1 MTQDRGR
8 KFQLDA
14 MDVDETAFITTA
26 AATMGQFQKEFVVP
40 EIDAYRLSK
49 IATAAI
55 NGAVEG
61 MVAYGQTIGE
71 ASSTLRKI
79 KEGIKAIRELGYNG
93 PLVIHANDTVIM
105 ELELELAGKLQ
116 AMTWA
121 RGGINTQ
128 VPAIDGVPLIAT
140 PANRMYTAITV
151 RDGKT
156 SGQETGGYVKG
167 STAKNVNFMIMP
179 RTVPLAITKQDVMR
193 IFDPLTNQKANAWAM
208 DYRRYH
214 DLWVLD
220 NKINSLY
227 VSIKEAKS

>member
-1 MTQDRGR
+1 
-8 KFQLDA
+8 
-14 MDVDETAFITTA
+14 
-26 AATMGQFQKEFVVP
+26 
-40 EIDAYRLSK
+40 
-49 IATAAI
+49 
-55 NGAVEG
+55 
-61 MVAYGQTIGE
+61 
-71 ASSTLRKI
+71 
-79 KEGIKAIRELGYNG
+79 
-93 PLVIHANDTVIM
+93 
-105 ELELELAGKLQ
+105 
-116 AMTWA
+116 
-121 RGGINTQ
+121 
-128 VPAIDGVPLIAT
+128 
-140 PANRMYTAITV
+140 MYTAITV